1 MRDGLLRRNQIDM
14 YERLL
19 LRGKDGVLDG
29 WRFENQEE
37 ILCVVDGD
45 NHDFGLG
52 YNDDFYDDNNK
63 FWMDS

>member
-1 MRDGLLRRNQIDM
+1 M

-37 ILCVVDGD
+37 ILCVVHGD
-45 NHDFGLG
+45 NHDVSLG